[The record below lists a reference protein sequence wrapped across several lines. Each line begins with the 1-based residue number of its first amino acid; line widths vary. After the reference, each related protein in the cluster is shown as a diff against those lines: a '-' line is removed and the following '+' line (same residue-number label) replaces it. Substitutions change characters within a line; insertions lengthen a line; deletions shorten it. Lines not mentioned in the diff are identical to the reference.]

1 MLRFAVPLAALA
13 LLWFALD
20 MAAVGALLASADPA
34 LLCAALAA
42 LACQNALSA
51 LRWARIA
58 RRLGQPIGDARA
70 LGEYFL
76 SQFLNMTLPAGVL
89 GDVGRAVRMR
99 GEAGLLRASQA
110 VVIERMVGQVTLFA
124 VLGAGLALA
133 MLGGEQAAWP
143 GWVAG
148 VLAVAGAFAVVAAAA
163 VFAARLRGRLG
174 RASAGFVEAVRASV
188 LAREAWR
195 GQAILS
201 LCIVAC
207 NLGGFAL
214 CAAATGTEL
223 GMLAIVTVVPL
234 VLVAMVLP
242 VSVAGWGVREGAAA
256 ALWPLVGA
264 APEAGVAASIA
275 FGLVILVASLPGALG
290 LLAPSQAD
298 SRSSLSRATSGTPR
312 SEPTPSRPP
321 AAGPRDDHA
330 ASTGAKSIG
339 RNTGS
344 TK

>member
-1 MLRFAVPLAALA
+1 MLRLAVPLAALA
-13 LLWFALD
+13 LLWLALD
-20 MAAVGALLASADPA
+20 MAAVGALLASTEPT
-34 LLCAALAA
+34 LLFAALAA

-58 RRLGQPIGDARA
+58 RRLGQPIGEARA
-70 LGEYFL
+70 LREYFL

-110 VVIERMVGQVTLFA
+110 VVIERMVGQVTLFS

-133 MLGGEQAAWP
+133 SLGGAPMVWP

-148 VLAVAGAFAVVAAAA
+148 VATAAGALAGVAAAA
-163 VFAARLRGRLG
+163 VLAARLRGRVG
-174 RASAGFVEAVRASV
+174 RASAGFVEAVRSSV
-188 LAREAWR
+188 LAREAWP

-214 CAAATGTEL
+214 CAAATGTGL
-223 GMLAIVTVVPL
+223 SLLAIVTVVPL
-234 VLVAMVLP
+234 VLVSMVLP

-256 ALWPLVGA
+256 ALWPLIGA
-264 APEAGVAASIA
+264 ASEAGVAASIA
-275 FGLVILVASLPGALG
+275 FGLAILVASLPGALG

-298 SRSSLSRATSGTPR
+298 SRSSLSLATSGTPR
-312 SEPTPSRPP
+312 SVPAPGRPP
-321 AAGPRDDHA
+321 AADPRDDHA